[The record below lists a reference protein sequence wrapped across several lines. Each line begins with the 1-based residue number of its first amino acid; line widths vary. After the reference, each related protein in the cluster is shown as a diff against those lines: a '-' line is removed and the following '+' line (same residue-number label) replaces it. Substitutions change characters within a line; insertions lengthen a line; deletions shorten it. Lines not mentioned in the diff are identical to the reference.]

1 MRIQIKPINKDKS
14 FFMLAKT
21 VSQNRHKEIAYTHGL
36 INSIHQGFYQLAFLH
51 NKQELVLTQNLEF

>member
-1 MRIQIKPINKDKS
+1 
-14 FFMLAKT
+14 MLAKT